1 MSAETLEKDAKNYPI
16 LRNLQ
21 YSPLKQGEEQYIIL
35 WDPTGLSSEKLVLP
49 LNYFY
54 LFQFFDGEHSLEQV
68 GAEYL
73 KKYGEFMMPD
83 RLSKLV
89 SDLDEKL
96 FLEGD
101 RLTQVQAAAF
111 EAYRKLDARPMAF
124 AGKQYEADPAK
135 LRKQIDGFYASKE
148 GPEKGK
154 AECADQSIKGL
165 VVPNFEQKDAGP
177 IYAWGYQELRKGQ
190 VPDVFVLIG
199 TCHAG
204 LEGGIAFTDKDF
216 ETPFG
221 TMPVNRAI
229 IDLIR
234 KESGETFF
242 AEDLCHLREHSLE
255 LQLPFLQ
262 HALGEG
268 RAISIVPILVAFP
281 PATLTGGEYQQL
293 FERVDHFLTIT
304 KRAIQ
309 DSGQQVCVIGSA
321 NLAHIGIRYGDK
333 TPPTDFSFH
342 RCMQIDLEMLK
353 KVEEADPEGF
363 AEFILKEG
371 DQRRILGF
379 SVIFSLLK
387 LLQRNSEPLKG
398 QVLRYDRG
406 ITDQFNSTVTYASI
420 VFV

>member
-1 MSAETLEKDAKNYPI
+1 MSTEIVEKDSNNYPI

-21 YSPLKQGEEQYIIL
+21 YSPLKQGDEQYIVL
-35 WDPTGLSSEKLVLP
+35 WDPTGLSTEKLVLP

-54 LFQFFDGEHSLEQV
+54 LFQFFDGDHSLEQV
-68 GAEYL
+68 GGEYL

-83 RLSKLV
+83 HLTKLV
-89 SDLDEKL
+89 ADLDAKL

-101 RLTQVQAAAF
+101 RLKQVQQEAF
-111 EAYRKLDARPMAF
+111 EAYRKLIVRPMAF
-124 AGKQYEADPAK
+124 AGKQYEAEPAK
-135 LRKQIDGFYASKE
+135 LREQIDGFYSSKE

-154 AECADQSIKGL
+154 AECAGQMIKGL
-165 VVPNFEQKDAGP
+165 VAPNFDMKEAGP
-177 IYAWGYQELRKGQ
+177 IYAWGYQELQEGQ

-221 TMPVNRAI
+221 TVPVNRAI
-229 IDLIR
+229 IDAIR
-234 KESGETFF
+234 REAGETFF
-242 AEDLCHLREHSLE
+242 AEDISHLREHSLE

-262 HALGEG
+262 HALGKG
-268 RAISIVPILVAFP
+268 RDISIVPILVDFP
-281 PATLTGGEYQQL
+281 PDTLTGGEFQQL
-293 FERVDHFLTIT
+293 FHRIDQFLTIT

-309 DSGQQVCVIGSA
+309 SSGQQVCVIGSA
-321 NLAHIGIRYGDK
+321 DLAHIGIRYGDQK
-333 TPPTDFSFH
+333 PPTDFSFH

-353 KVEEADPEGF
+353 KVEEVDPEGF
-363 AEFILKEG
+363 AEFILREG
-371 DQRRILGF
+371 NQRRILGF
-379 SVIFSLLK
+379 SVIFALMK
-387 LLQRNSEPLKG
+387 LLQRDEEALKG

-420 VFV
+420 AFV

>member
-1 MSAETLEKDAKNYPI
+1 MSTETVEKDSKNYPI

-21 YSPLKQGEEQYIIL
+21 YSPLKQGEEQYIVL
-35 WDPTGLSSEKLVLP
+35 WDPSGLSSEKLVLP
-49 LNYFY
+49 LNFFY
-54 LFQFFDGEHSLEQV
+54 LFQFFDGDHSLEQV

-83 RLSKLV
+83 RLTKLV

-101 RLTQVQAAAF
+101 RLKQVQAQAF

-124 AGKQYEADPAK
+124 AGKQYEADSAK
-135 LRKQIDGFYASKE
+135 LRAQIDGFYASKE

-154 AECADQSIKGL
+154 AECAGQTIKGL
-165 VVPNFEQKDAGP
+165 VAPNFELKDAGP
-177 IYAWGYQELRKGQ
+177 IYAWGYQELRLGQ
-190 VPDVFVLIG
+190 VPDVLVLIG

-204 LEGGIAFTDKDF
+204 LEGGVAFTDKDF

-221 TMPVNRAI
+221 TVPVNRAI

-234 KESGETFF
+234 KETGETFF
-242 AEDLCHLREHSLE
+242 VEDIAHLREHSLE
-255 LQLPFLQ
+255 LQLPFLK
-262 HALGEG
+262 HALGED
-268 RAISIVPILVAFP
+268 REISIVPILVDFP
-281 PATLTGGEYQQL
+281 PDTLTGGEYQQL
-293 FERVDHFLTIT
+293 FHRIDQFLTIT

-309 DSGQQVCVIGSA
+309 ASGQQVCVIGSA

-371 DQRRILGF
+371 NQRRILGF
-379 SVIFSLLK
+379 SVIFSLMK
-387 LLQRNSEPLKG
+387 LLKRDGEDFKG

>member
-1 MSAETLEKDAKNYPI
+1 MSTETVEKDSKNYPI

-21 YSPLKQGEEQYIIL
+21 YSPLKQGEEQYIVL
-35 WDPTGLSSEKLVLP
+35 WDPTGLSAEKLVLP

-68 GAEYL
+68 GGEYL

-89 SDLDEKL
+89 ADLDEKL

-101 RLTQVQAAAF
+101 RLKQVQTQAF
-111 EAYRKLDARPMAF
+111 EAYRKLDVRPMAF

-135 LRKQIDGFYASKE
+135 LREQIDGFYASKE

-154 AECADQSIKGL
+154 AEYAGQTIKGL
-165 VVPNFEQKDAGP
+165 VTPNFDMKDAGP
-177 IYAWGYQELRKGQ
+177 IYAWGYQELREGQ

-221 TMPVNRAI
+221 TVPVNRAI
-229 IDLIR
+229 IDAIR
-234 KESGETFF
+234 QEAGETFF
-242 AEDLCHLREHSLE
+242 AEDISHLREHSLE

-268 RAISIVPILVAFP
+268 RTISIVPILVDFP
-281 PATLTGGEYQQL
+281 PDTLTGGEYQQL
-293 FERVDHFLTIT
+293 FHRIDQFLTIT

-309 DSGQQVCVIGSA
+309 VSGQQVCVIGSA
-321 NLAHIGIRYGDK
+321 DLAHIGIRYGDK

-371 DQRRILGF
+371 NQRRILGF
-379 SVIFSLLK
+379 SVIFALMK
-387 LLQRNSEPLKG
+387 LLQRDGEPLKG

-406 ITDQFNSTVTYASI
+406 ITDQFNSTVPSASI
-420 VFV
+420 AFV